1 MDDKKYEKEEQKRK
15 KKKKRKKLIAKA
27 ISPIITIIL
36 IAACLIAIIQG
47 ILDVIVGVVE
57 KIMDF
62 VTNPT
67 AVTEKIYKWTSNS
80 ASYIFNT
87 GNYQGPNPS
96 GFTIILDED
105 TVKSIKE
112 EITSQSIG
120 CEEAGLT
127 DVVIKKMI
135 LVNYMTSTT
144 VDTEI
149 GLPMSEDEMKEVMEK
164 DKPNK
169 IANGYY
175 SKGIFMYWQGDG
187 KGHGESGKWYVSVQG
202 IILFIDEEGT
212 KINPYDNSPW
222 ANDSSN
228 SDFKEI
234 AKAYEKD
241 YEDGKDN
248 TAAAVRE
255 TMENAYTVK
264 TIGQIQMNKVRT
276 SNIET
281 VYSYNNE
288 EVIKETKERQYK
300 VEEETIDY
308 SQYISQY
315 VMPMDFLVS
324 LLEITGS
331 NNFVEAVSNL
341 VGNERIEIVI
351 SADKVLTQDQDTTTY
366 KDNITVKGKQ
376 LVEDKV
382 TTQKKNNGQTVTTTN
397 TASNDQEVSVT
408 KTIESSKDYNVKKEV
423 TTKTE
428 ETNYGIS
435 IKAALT
441 WYCKVEYDVNS
452 DVKMSYTTEDKD
464 KNEVTDDVT
473 YSSSEMDLKVL
484 DDYLKD
490 AESKRIWV
498 DQKDKNEST
507 NYNELNEKS
516 VKELPDN
523 TKNID
528 DKLKA
533 IILSKVCY
541 DNDEKKSFFSQENLA
556 KENKK
561 DNNKDEE
568 TKKDKDIIKEEKETK
583 YYAARVTNMI
593 ESESNIKNSKIKVRL
608 EKITSGSTSVKNYE
622 DYTDRFLGLLKNDTG
637 TYVEGANFNPS
648 GKKVVYEDVYKS
660 NAVVGDLLVNGADA
674 LFQFME
680 STTSYNKNLEN
691 VMKYIL
697 YRYSGNYYG
706 VTDFKTVID
715 FLNGS
720 TFSSLGGDSSIE
732 CLIKMMASYEGTNT
746 TKDGK
751 KYLILDGY
759 NNDGFHSIST
769 AYGLMFYAKG
779 YNGFEYSKS
788 FNNAFKDSN
797 INTTLEK
804 RLGGLIQS
812 NGEVDATGV
821 SSEFPYYFPEKYAI
835 ETEVVE
841 QAMRY
846 ILSDKSSAV
855 KKILE
860 DYNKE
865 NNKNVVLTQEQINAI
880 IDADWQYA
888 NFDPQQFIEEYG
900 KIYNKNGIKTEDLEG
915 LRNKFSAFYDT
926 TYGNRTSNRWKL
938 FKEGV
943 YTLKDGTVLTPSSES
958 GEGVANVAMELVELT
973 KMGGKE
979 ETAYE
984 GRRSSKGYSSNIY
997 VCASFVSEAL
1007 YRATGFTEWSDA
1019 VGNLGRNLN
1028 KSPDFELVYYKTWSQ
1043 EEFSG
1048 NVNADKKVS
1057 DIIQPG
1063 DVVGVSKTAGF
1074 FDHVVIYIGNDQ
1086 YAHHGGGSGASN
1098 YPNIGSGF
1106 FSKYNGNFISGYGI
1120 KYIFRAKK

>member
-1 MDDKKYEKEEQKRK
+1 MSKKKEEKGSK
-15 KKKKRKKLIAKA
+15 KKKKQNAMIIGTAL
-27 ISPIITIIL
+27 SPIITVLL

-47 ILDVIVGVVE
+47 ILDIIVGVVE
-57 KIMDF
+57 DIMSF
-62 VTNPT
+62 VTNPVAT
-67 AVTEKIYKWTSNS
+67 VEKIYKWTSNS

-87 GNYQGPNPS
+87 GNYNGPNPS
-96 GFTIILDED
+96 GFTIILDEE
-105 TVKSIKE
+105 TVKNIQE
-112 EITSQSIG
+112 QITAQSIG
-120 CEEAGLT
+120 CKEAGLT
-127 DVVIKKMI
+127 DIVIKKMI

-144 VDTEI
+144 EDTEI
-149 GLPMSEDEMKEVMEK
+149 GLPMSEEEMKEVMEK
-164 DKPNK
+164 DKPSQ
-169 IANGYY
+169 IAIKDKNIIMK
-175 SKGIFMYWQGDG
+175 KGIFMYWQGDG
-187 KGHGESGKWYVSVQG
+187 NGHGESGKWYVSVQG
-202 IILFIDEEGT
+202 IINFVDENGT
-212 KINPYDNSPW
+212 KINPYNNSPW
-222 ANDSSN
+222 SDDSSN

-234 AKAYEKD
+234 AKAYEKV
-241 YEDGKDN
+241 YEDGKDQY
-248 TAAAVRE
+248 AAAIRD
-255 TMENAYTVK
+255 TMEHAYTVK
-264 TIGQIQMNKVRT
+264 TIGQIQMNKVKT
-276 SNIET
+276 SSIET
-281 VYSYNNE
+281 VYSYNDE
-288 EVIKETKERQYK
+288 EVIKEKKEHQYK
-300 VEEETIDY
+300 VEEETLDY

-331 NNFVEAVSNL
+331 NDFVEAVSNL
-341 VGNERIEIVI
+341 VGNQRIEIVI
-351 SADKVLTQDQDTTTY
+351 SADTVLTQDQDTTTY

-376 LVEDKV
+376 LVEDNV

-397 TASNDQEVSVT
+397 KSTKDQEVFIT
-408 KTIESSKDYNVKKEV
+408 KKVEDSTDYNVKKEV

-428 ETNYGIS
+428 DISYGIS
-435 IKAALT
+435 IKSALT

-452 DVKMSYTTEDKD
+452 DIKMSYTTEDKD
-464 KNEVTDDVT
+464 KNEVTDNVT
-473 YSSSEMDLKVL
+473 YSSSEVDLKVL
-484 DDYLKD
+484 DEYLKD

-507 NYNELNEKS
+507 NYNELNEKG
-516 VKELPDN
+516 VKELPNN

-561 DNNKDEE
+561 DNKDEE

-583 YYAARVTNMI
+583 YYAARVTNML

-637 TYVEGANFNPS
+637 TYVEGANFNPN
-648 GKKVVYEDVYKS
+648 GKKVIYEDVYKS

-697 YRYSGNYYG
+697 YRYSGIDYG
-706 VTDFKTVID
+706 VTDFKAVLD
-715 FLNGS
+715 FLNNS
-720 TFSSLGGDSSIE
+720 TFSNIGGDSSIE
-732 CLIKMMASYEGTNT
+732 CLIKMMSSYEGTNT

-751 KYLILDGY
+751 KYLILDGI

-779 YNGFEYSKS
+779 YTGFEYSKS
-788 FNNAFKDSN
+788 FNNAFKDCN

-804 RLGGLIQS
+804 KLGGLIQS

-821 SSEFPYYFPEKYAI
+821 SSEYYFPEKYAI
-835 ETEVVE
+835 EIEVVE
-841 QAMRY
+841 KAMRY
-846 ILSDKSSAV
+846 ILSDKSSAI

-860 DYNKE
+860 DYNK
-865 NNKNVVLTQEQINAI
+865 NNHKNIVLTQEQINAI
-880 IDADWQYA
+880 IDAGWQYA
-888 NFDPQQFIEEYG
+888 NFNPEQFIEEYG
-900 KIYNKNGIKTEDLEG
+900 KIYNKNGIKTEDLEE
-915 LRNKFSAFYDT
+915 LKNKFSAFYDT

-943 YTLKDGTVLTPSSES
+943 YTLKDGTVLTPSTGS

-979 ETAYE
+979 ETVYE
-984 GRRSSKGYSSNIY
+984 GKRSSEGYYSDSY

-1007 YRATGFTEWSDA
+1007 YRATGFTGWSDG

-1028 KSPDFELVYYKTWSQ
+1028 KSSDFELVYYKTWSQ

-1063 DVVGVSKTAGF
+1063 DVVGVSETAGY

-1086 YAHHGGGSGASN
+1086 YAHHGSGSGALN
-1098 YPNIGSGF
+1098 YPNIDSGF